1 LEPEFLVHLLVTLIL
16 VLELPQAVFEP
27 ALSLLEL
34 GDLFA
39 LAVGLGLVQPPLEKV
54 EVIL

>member
-1 LEPEFLVHLLVTLIL
+1 MEPEFLVHLLVALIL
-16 VLELPQAVFEP
+16 VLELPQAIFEA

-39 LAVGLGLVQPPLEKV
+39 LAIGLGLVQPPLEKI